1 MSSYLP
7 SLRPSQVFNLA
18 DFNYQD
24 SYIDFYTGD
33 ARYARFQG
41 TNTFYGQC
49 TFQSGHHSY
58 HTMTYSV

>member
-18 DFNYQD
+18 DFNFQD

-49 TFQSGHHSY
+49 TFQ
-58 HTMTYSV
+58 